1 MKTSILLLM
10 LQILLFSNPLI
21 AQEKDQ
27 SINQL
32 SAVNA
37 YLSIGYLQKDF
48 EALNKYSIENDLSLF
63 SNSGVDLGI
72 GGNVFFKSFL
82 LQ

>member
-1 MKTSILLLM
+1 MKTSILLLT
-10 LQILLFSNPLI
+10 LQILLFSNSLV
-21 AQEKDQ
+21 AKEKDQ

-37 YLSIGYLQKDF
+37 YLSIEYLQKDF
-48 EALNKYSIENDLSLF
+48 ESLNKYSIEDNLPLF